1 MLIGQP
7 RRDDRTIMLDVKNK
21 IEHASL
27 SVGMLKSIP
36 EGESFFVPYGTQKQL
51 SWKCACLFPPNPLP
65 VQAFLVV

>member
-1 MLIGQP
+1 MLCALIGQP

-36 EGESFFVPYGTQKQL
+36 EGESFFVPYGTHYTT
-51 SWKCACLFPPNPLP
+51 
-65 VQAFLVV
+65 